1 MRVMATAVLICCL
14 ASPAAASEAHK
25 GHNGTIV
32 VTDRAD
38 GSEGGAPVREPGQ
51 HDFAYWRLVPTT
63 EGFCR
68 VRQFTA
74 DEALARAYDYLYER
88 RGRDANNPAGF
99 GPCPPDA
106 AGPAAPDPGQMA
118 RDFWDVRRLPAPTLK
133 VVPDYGI
140 VGKRVY
146 LQIAG
151 PPAATFEVPNPIGVP
166 VGIAATSR
174 YVVDWGDGTPP
185 TTTTGQGGPWPD
197 GDVTHVYDTA
207 HPAVTI
213 RVTQQWSATWTAG
226 ATTGG
231 TLENLRTEGELTI
244 RVDQLQPVRNR

>member
-38 GSEGGAPVREPGQ
+38 GSEGTALAAGSGQ
-51 HDFAYWRLVPTT
+51 HVFAYWRLVSSAG
-63 EGFCR
+63 GFCR
-68 VRQFTA
+68 ERQYTT
-74 DEALARAYDYLYER
+74 DEALARAYDYLADR
-88 RGRDANNPAGF
+88 RGAEANVIDF
-99 GPCPPDA
+99 GACPPDA
-106 AGPAAPDPGQMA
+106 ATPAAPDPGELA

-140 VGKRVY
+140 VGKRVH

-151 PPAATFEVPNPIGVP
+151 PPAATFEVPNPIGAP

-174 YVVDWGDGTPP
+174 YVVDWGDGTPA
-185 TTTTGQGGPWPD
+185 TTTTSRGGPWPD

-213 RVTQQWSATWTAG
+213 RVTQRWSATWTAG